1 MTINAK
7 NPENRRWQWRA
18 KFSQEYHYIQTHCQ
32 SRIIRAFWRE
42 LAKNG
47 ELTPNQL
54 EFIQGELEI
63 DAKNLLHKN

>member
-7 NPENRRWQWRA
+7 NPENRRWQWSS
-18 KFSQEYHYIQTHCQ
+18 KYGNEYHYIQTHCQ

-42 LAKNG
+42 LVEKG

-54 EFIQGELEI
+54 KFIQGELKDES
-63 DAKNLLHKN
+63 

>member
-7 NPENRRWQWRA
+7 NPENRRWQWSS
-18 KFSQEYHYIQTHCQ
+18 KFRNEYHYIQTHCK

-42 LAKNG
+42 LVEKG

-54 EFIQGELEI
+54 NFIKRELEI
-63 DAKNLLHKN
+63 DAKNHLNES

>member
-18 KFSQEYHYIQTHCQ
+18 KYGNEYHYIQTHCQ

-42 LAKNG
+42 LVEKG
-47 ELTPNQL
+47 TLTPNQL
-54 EFIQGELEI
+54 KFIQGELKDESQ
-63 DAKNLLHKN
+63 